1 MEDRLNYNTARSG
14 VVTANK
20 LVYTV
25 SRQGY
30 GFIKA
35 R

>member
-14 VVTANK
+14 VVTVNK
-20 LVYTV
+20 LTYAV
-25 SRQGY
+25 SQQGY
-30 GFIKA
+30 GFIRA